1 MALRVQTIRI
11 VECLNTSSEAFEVL
25 KAAGES
31 AEKENIFF
39 AFLFDYWPIAKKKN
53 KNLTYWYSLEHGSWV
68 ILIS

>member
-25 KAAGES
+25 EAAGEA

-39 AFLFDYWPIAKKKN
+39 AFLFDCNPLQKEIKTQRTDIHWN
-53 KNLTYWYSLEHGSWV
+53 TEVGLS
-68 ILIS
+68 